1 MAKKTGQGTHFA
13 PEELLSQLNKIDMG
27 ADELSKSAKVSPL
40 EVNLL
45 SLADVAIE
53 RETDLLRRLAV
64 SLGKLKEKA

>member
-1 MAKKTGQGTHFA
+1 
-13 PEELLSQLNKIDMG
+13 MG

-64 SLGKLKEKA
+64 AMGKLKEKA